1 MATLRKTVP
10 EGAAP
15 EGITQEEL
23 RDYLKASYAQAGPPT
38 LRIAAPDGA
47 DYDVLAPYAVTDELR
62 SYLKT
67 PSVKAGQSDAPQR
80 LAPGTGHEIGLLTRR
95 GVEAAGGAM
104 EAPADPFRRSGPW
117 TAGRQTPSVV
127 ARNFADDVGVPQSES
142 TRLAQPV
149 QTTPAPQRSVWDSLG
164 RQASLFARHAI
175 VGPAQTVE
183 LFTSPVRL
191 ALQLAGLPTTPESVM
206 AAQLADR
213 LGLAKP
219 ETRMER
225 LTGDVVGAVIGGG
238 VQTAAARKLLQFA
251 KDPIVNAAV
260 RHFADEPAMQLV
272 GAAGDGFA
280 TGIAREVGA
289 TDLGQKISGFL
300 GGAVASS
307 GAKAA
312 IGAAGKAFERVA
324 QRHRGGAPVMMPPHG
339 DTPEIS
345 TQVASEKTLTK
356 DGERSSAMANPRV
369 VDVRDTNHRQV
380 TPRREDLEVRT
391 EGDVVAAGRELA
403 HEATRKRGG
412 LHSADALD
420 RSPSQALNS
429 AVSRVGLEKRGSSFS
444 PEDIQLLERIGRVAS
459 HPSAPSAKTAVAG
472 NNYPLAAVDLVKG
485 ATHNKSGFKIP
496 ERNVWFTNDAQKA
509 RKGLL
514 SQQVL
519 EEVLL
524 SNTPKGEFM
533 GGLLTSPKY
542 TGRPQGGRNQ

>member
-23 RDYLKASYAQAGPPT
+23 RDYLKASYAQAGLPT

-62 SYLKT
+62 SYWKA
-67 PSVKAGQSDAPQR
+67 PSAKAGQLAAPQR
-80 LAPGTGHEIGLLTRR
+80 FAPGTGHEIGLLTRR

-104 EAPADPFRRSGPW
+104 DAPAEPLRRSGPW

-142 TRLAQPV
+142 AQLAQPV
-149 QTTPAPQRSVWDSLG
+149 QTTPAPQRSEWDSWG
-164 RQASLFARHAI
+164 RQASLFARHAM
-175 VGPAQTVE
+175 VGPAQTAE
-183 LFTSPVRL
+183 IFPSPIRL
-191 ALQLAGLPTTPESVM
+191 VLQLAGRRPIPESVM
-206 AAQLADR
+206 AEQLADR
-213 LGLAKP
+213 LGLARP
-219 ETRMER
+219 ETRRER
-225 LTGDVVGAVIGGG
+225 LTGDVARAVIGGG
-238 VQTAAARKLLQFA
+238 LQTGLARKLLQYA
-251 KDPIVNAAV
+251 KGPIVNAAV
-260 RHFADEPAMQLV
+260 RYFADKPGLQLV

-280 TGIAREVGA
+280 TGIAREAGA
-289 TDLGQKISGFL
+289 TDLGQKIAGFL

-307 GAKAA
+307 GANAA
-312 IGAAGKAFERVA
+312 ISAAGKAFERAV
-324 QRHRGGAPVMMPPHG
+324 QRYRGGAPVMTSPHG

-380 TPRREDLEVRT
+380 TPRREGLEVRT

-444 PEDIQLLERIGRVAS
+444 PEDIQLLERIGWVAS
-459 HPSAPSAKTAVAG
+459 HPSALPAKTAVTG

-533 GGLLTSPKY
+533 GGLLTSPTY
-542 TGRPQGGRNQ
+542 TGRSQSGRHQ

>member
-1 MATLRKTVP
+1 MATLRITAP

-47 DYDVLAPYAVTDELR
+47 DYDVLAPYAVTEDLR

-67 PSVKAGQSDAPQR
+67 PSVKAGQSAAPQR

-117 TAGRQTPSVV
+117 IAGRQTPSVV

-280 TGIAREVGA
+280 TGIAREAGA

-300 GGAVASS
+300 GGAMASS

-312 IGAAGKAFERVA
+312 IGAAGKAFERAA
-324 QRHRGGAPVMMPPHG
+324 QRHRGGAPVMTPPHG
-339 DTPEIS
+339 DIPEIP
-345 TQVASEKTLTK
+345 TQVASEKTQTK
-356 DGERSSAMANPRV
+356 DGEHSSAMANPRV

-380 TPRREDLEVRT
+380 TPRLEGLEVRT

-444 PEDIQLLERIGRVAS
+444 PEDIQLLERIGWVAS
-459 HPSAPSAKTAVAG
+459 HPSALPAKTAVAG
-472 NNYPLAAVDLVKG
+472 NNYPLAAVDLIKG

-524 SNTPKGEFM
+524 SNTPKEEFM

-542 TGRPQGGRNQ
+542 TGRSQSGRKQ

>member
-1 MATLRKTVP
+1 MTVP

-47 DYDVLAPYAVTDELR
+47 DYDVLAPYAVTEDLR
-62 SYLKT
+62 SYLKA
-67 PSVKAGQSDAPQR
+67 PSAKAGRLAAPQR
-80 LAPGTGHEIGLLTRR
+80 FAPGTGHEIGLLTRR

-104 EAPADPFRRSGPW
+104 DAPVDPFRRSGPW
-117 TAGRQTPSVV
+117 TASRQPPSVV

-149 QTTPAPQRSVWDSLG
+149 QTTPAPQRSVWDALG
-164 RQASLFARHAI
+164 RQASLLARHAI

-183 LFTSPVRL
+183 MFTSPVRL

-238 VQTAAARKLLQFA
+238 VQTAVARKLLQFA
-251 KDPIVNAAV
+251 KGPIVNAAV

-272 GAAGDGFA
+272 GAAGDGLA
-280 TGIAREVGA
+280 TGVAREAGA
-289 TDLGQKISGFL
+289 TDLGQKIAGLL
-300 GGAVASS
+300 GGAVATST
-307 GAKAA
+307 AKAA
-312 IGAAGKAFERVA
+312 NEAVHAAGKAFERAA
-324 QRHRGGAPVMMPPHG
+324 QRHRGGAPVMTPPHG
-339 DTPEIS
+339 DTPEIP

-356 DGERSSAMANPRV
+356 DGERSSAMANPSV

-380 TPRREDLEVRT
+380 TPRREGLEVRT
-391 EGDVVAAGRELA
+391 EGNAMAAGRELA
-403 HEATRKRGG
+403 HEVARKRGG

-420 RSPSQALNS
+420 RSPAQALNS
-429 AVSRVGLEKRGSSFS
+429 AIDRVGLEKRGSSFS

-459 HPSAPSAKTAVAG
+459 HPSALPAKTAVTG

-514 SQQVL
+514 SQQLL

-542 TGRPQGGRNQ
+542 TGRSQSGRHQ

>member
-1 MATLRKTVP
+1 MA
-10 EGAAP
+10 E
-15 EGITQEEL
+15 
-23 RDYLKASYAQAGPPT
+23 
-38 LRIAAPDGA
+38 
-47 DYDVLAPYAVTDELR
+47 
-62 SYLKT
+62 
-67 PSVKAGQSDAPQR
+67 
-80 LAPGTGHEIGLLTRR
+80 
-95 GVEAAGGAM
+95 
-104 EAPADPFRRSGPW
+104 
-117 TAGRQTPSVV
+117 
-127 ARNFADDVGVPQSES
+127 
-142 TRLAQPV
+142 
-149 QTTPAPQRSVWDSLG
+149 
-164 RQASLFARHAI
+164 
-175 VGPAQTVE
+175 
-183 LFTSPVRL
+183 
-191 ALQLAGLPTTPESVM
+191 
-206 AAQLADR
+206 QLADR
-213 LGLAKP
+213 LGLARP
-219 ETRMER
+219 ETRRER
-225 LTGDVVGAVIGGG
+225 LTGDVARAVIGGG
-238 VQTAAARKLLQFA
+238 LQTGLARKLLQYA
-251 KDPIVNAAV
+251 KGPIVNAAV
-260 RHFADEPAMQLV
+260 RYFADKPGLQLV

-280 TGIAREVGA
+280 TGIAREAGA
-289 TDLGQKISGFL
+289 TDLGQKIAGFL

-307 GAKAA
+307 GANAA
-312 IGAAGKAFERVA
+312 ISAAGKAFERAV
-324 QRHRGGAPVMMPPHG
+324 QRYRGGAPVMTSPHG
-339 DTPEIS
+339 DTPEIP

-380 TPRREDLEVRT
+380 TPRREGLEVRT

-444 PEDIQLLERIGRVAS
+444 PEDIQLLERIGWVAS
-459 HPSAPSAKTAVAG
+459 HPSALPAKTAVTG
-472 NNYPLAAVDLVKG
+472 NNYPLAAVDLIKG

-542 TGRPQGGRNQ
+542 TGRSQGGRHQ